1 MPTSLRILFLL
12 AVLLSLPFAAQA
24 VELKTT
30 EQKFGYAVGYNFAR
44 QLKAQG
50 VKVDDAA
57 LAAAIQDV
65 LQGRSLQMTPE
76 EMKLA
81 LAAGREAMEQAAAE
95 EAKRAFEV
103 GDKFLAE
110 NKGKEGVVELP
121 SGLQYLVLKKGEGA
135 SPTAEDEVTVHYR
148 GTFIDG
154 REFDRS
160 QEGNPVT
167 FKVNGV
173 IPGFREAL
181 THMQPGAKWQ
191 IFVPSALGYGAN
203 GAPPTIGPNETLIF
217 EVELVSVGSAGAQ

>member
-1 MPTSLRILFLL
+1 MSTSFRILFLL

-81 LAAGREAMEQAAAE
+81 LAAGREAMDKALAE
-95 EAKRAFEV
+95 EAKRTLEAGE
-103 GDKFLAE
+103 KFLAE
-110 NKGKEGVVELP
+110 NKGKEGIVELP
-121 SGLQYLVLKKGEGA
+121 NGLQYQVLQKGEGA
-135 SPTAEDEVTVHYR
+135 SPKADDEVTVHYR

-167 FKVNGV
+167 FKLNGV

-181 THMQPGAKWQ
+181 TRMQPGAKWQ

-217 EVELVSVGSAGAQ
+217 EVELVSIGSAGAQ